1 MVKFPPLREGD
12 SEHTYQVPCWAIAPA
27 TSEVDDIRPL
37 SYVIGAP
44 SGFKK
49 LFRGTVIR
57 VHRKEGEEVE
67 GSNII
72 SADVMFHDF
81 DFFPNVPASR
91 LSLRNVNEE
100 AARNISNIRLELCK
114 DEMADLAIRLQDAR
128 QGKPDLDCQLVGQD
142 QRGTEKRK
150 RHKCSRC
157 DSVDHCIRSC
167 PRKDTSSVL
176 RNFKFNPPLSKRRVP
191 TIDELATLNSCL
203 PRLITISWVICDT
216 CKIWRKDAPPLNCLS
231 DTFVCADLHL
241 DCSIPR
247 DLDEVT
253 ATDQELNSYP
263 LRLRRQFDEGE
274 QSDDSE
280 AYDNVD
286 GGAEGYTEDDAE
298 GVPGFPNSN
307 GEDEIDD
314 DYAPF
319 WRNED
324 HGEVGHGKVG
334 AGGGGGAVGEDAM
347 QVVAESPFEDSS
359 DSDSSIEEGVGRTGA
374 ASKKTSKHIK

>member
-1 MVKFPPLREGD
+1 
-12 SEHTYQVPCWAIAPA
+12 
-27 TSEVDDIRPL
+27 
-37 SYVIGAP
+37 
-44 SGFKK
+44 
-49 LFRGTVIR
+49 
-57 VHRKEGEEVE
+57 
-67 GSNII
+67 
-72 SADVMFHDF
+72 
-81 DFFPNVPASR
+81 
-91 LSLRNVNEE
+91 
-100 AARNISNIRLELCK
+100 
-114 DEMADLAIRLQDAR
+114 
-128 QGKPDLDCQLVGQD
+128 
-142 QRGTEKRK
+142 
-150 RHKCSRC
+150 
-157 DSVDHCIRSC
+157 
-167 PRKDTSSVL
+167 
-176 RNFKFNPPLSKRRVP
+176 
-191 TIDELATLNSCL
+191 
-203 PRLITISWVICDT
+203 
-216 CKIWRKDAPPLNCLS
+216 
-231 DTFVCADLHL
+231 
-241 DCSIPR
+241 
-247 DLDEVT
+247 
-253 ATDQELNSYP
+253 